1 MGRTRADA
9 CMPVHC
15 CNQPG
20 ALLHCSQVLQAEADD
35 AADKALSRYLYR
47 AFSDAGG
54 YSSTDN
60 NPLLRRNK
68 LSRTNP
74 LL

>member
-1 MGRTRADA
+1 MCSLQPLQVLSKRAA
-9 CMPVHC
+9 VVPAR
-15 CNQPG
+15 G
-20 ALLHCSQVLQAEADD
+20 QVLQAEAD
-35 AADKALSRYLYR
+35 AAAERFLCR

-54 YSSTDN
+54 CSSPDN

-68 LSRTNP
+68 LSSSNP